1 MSNSCSFFKPKP
13 WITAAIANFI
23 KGKNNVYKKLS
34 KKNLQQQKTYEQQF
48 KTYRNYLILL
58 TIAKNEYCKTHFKKK
73 LKKLKTAW
81 KTIKETII

>member
-34 KKNLQQQKTYEQQF
+34 KKNLQQ
-48 KTYRNYLILL
+48 
-58 TIAKNEYCKTHFKKK
+58 
-73 LKKLKTAW
+73 
-81 KTIKETII
+81 